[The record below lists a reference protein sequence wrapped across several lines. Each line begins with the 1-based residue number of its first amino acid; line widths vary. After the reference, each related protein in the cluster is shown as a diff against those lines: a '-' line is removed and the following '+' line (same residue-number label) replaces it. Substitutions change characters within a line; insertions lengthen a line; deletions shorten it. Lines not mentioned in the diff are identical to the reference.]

1 MFKFINVEFPDAPRG
16 PKVIYEARLYQKINE
31 HEMLSV
37 RFRDWNVSY
46 EHIKPGSAAKFN
58 IMGSKSSREFIGYVH
73 HIQPSHT
80 PGTAFT
86 EVVFIGGTFPLKQAS
101 QKVYKNITAS
111 NIVTKIAKTHGL
123 AAFVVPTKRIFEM
136 VSHAAHTDWELL
148 VRLAKQH
155 GYTLRA
161 HNTELYFEPIL
172 NDYATYRSIAP
183 YFIMRSES
191 SAQGSTLYSFRP
203 VISDSLE
210 IEGTF
215 KAAVAVSGVDKASK
229 KPTSIT
235 QQKRNKKT
243 KSIESTEMFDR
254 FETKVV
260 APTAEIAKFEAEA
273 AEARNSFPYRATAE
287 VLGEPNIRPNLPVYI
302 DGVGAA
308 YSGFWTVIGT
318 EHIIIETQRD
328 IEYKYTTMLH
338 LGTDSLGLATRW
350 TDGSSIQAPDVKQKR
365 IITPGKKQTVVK
377 PKSKIVKSTKP
388 KNSKTAVSFGNISN
402 RSKPASSKSASLW
415 KTATPKLTSTT
426 TVVRRSPVVAKRVKT
441 VKA

>member
-1 MFKFINVEFPDAPRG
+1 MFKFIDVEFPDAVKG
-16 PKVIYEARLYQKINE
+16 PKVIFEARLYQKINE

-37 RFRDWNVSY
+37 KFRDWNISY
-46 EHIKPGSAAKFN
+46 EYIKPGTAAKFN

-111 NIVTKIAKTHGL
+111 NIVTKIAKIHGL
-123 AAFVVPTKRIFEM
+123 AAFVVPTKRVFEM

-172 NDYATYRSIAP
+172 NDYATYRAVAP
-183 YFIMRSES
+183 YFAMRSES
-191 SAQGSTLYSFRP
+191 NPQGSTLYSFKP
-203 VISDSLE
+203 LISDSLE
-210 IEGTF
+210 IEGAF
-215 KAAVAVSGVDKASK
+215 KAAVAVSGVDKGSK

-254 FETKVV
+254 FDTKVV
-260 APTAEIAKFEAEA
+260 APSVEIAKFEAEA

-287 VLGEPNIRPNLPVYI
+287 VLGEPNIRPNLPIYI
-302 DGVGAA
+302 DGVGTA
-308 YSGFWTVIGT
+308 YNGFWTVLGT
-318 EHIIIETQRD
+318 EHIMIETQRE
-328 IEYKYTTMLH
+328 IEYKYTTLLH

-350 TDGSSIQAPDVKQKR
+350 TDGSAVQVPDTKQKR
-365 IITPGKKQTVVK
+365 VITPGKKQTVVK
-377 PKSKIVKSTKP
+377 PKSKIVKNNKA
-388 KNSKTAVSFGNISN
+388 KNSRTSVSFGKINN
-402 RSKPASSKSASLW
+402 RPKPTSVVSASLW

-426 TVVRRSPVVAKRVKT
+426 VVKRRSPSVVKRLKT
-441 VKA
+441 VK